1 MMAAR
6 IFRAVVVL
14 LENSASMTDAI
25 RKLIKYVFGK
35 DPGGETIRYLFV
47 GAMTTLV
54 NYGLFE
60 LLHSLVGL
68 GVTASNII
76 AISASIIFAY
86 VANKLIVF
94 RRRSGSPREL
104 ALEFFKFVGSRL
116 FTMGLEVGIVELF
129 YRGLDADAR
138 LGKVVAQVFVIIA
151 NYFISKLIVFE
162 KSGDET

>member
-14 LENSASMTDAI
+14 LENSADMTEAI

-35 DPGGETIRYLFV
+35 DPGGEKIRYLIAGV
-47 GAMTTLV
+47 MTTFV

-68 GVTASNII
+68 GVTVSNVI

-86 VANKLIVF
+86 AANKLIVF
-94 RRRSGSPREL
+94 RSRSGSHRDL
-104 ALEFFKFVGSRL
+104 AMEFFKFVGSRL
-116 FTMGLEVGIVELF
+116 FTMGLEIGIVELF
-129 YRGLDADAR
+129 YRGLGADAR

-162 KSGDET
+162 KGGGET